1 MQSNPNPVLDVVYL
15 DMYTYIMEIADV
27 LQSFY
32 YAKLAPANIVIPSRV
47 DLEDIAKTIIVGFI
61 STIDNYGHLDL
72 IKVEEIMMNPEAGLD
87 ILDLC
92 GIPNDPATGN
102 PLGYAIEDWCIWR
115 DTLELFINGRFA
127 SILLKVYY
135 SLKANRFITDDV
147 ATYDGHLV
155 YIATDYIGYNLRFV
169 HALRLHTAP
178 VY

>member
-32 YAKLAPANIVIPSRV
+32 YAKLAPANIVIPSRA

-115 DTLELFINGRFA
+115 DTLELFINGCFA

-135 SLKANRFITDDV
+135 SLKSNRFITDDV

-169 HALRLHTAP
+169 HTLRAYQAP
-178 VY
+178 P

>member
-1 MQSNPNPVLDVVYL
+1 MQSNPNPILDVVYL
-15 DMYTYIMEIADV
+15 DMYTYITEIADV

-169 HALRLHTAP
+169 HTLRAYQTP
-178 VY
+178 P

>member
-1 MQSNPNPVLDVVYL
+1 MQSNPDPILDVVYL

-169 HALRLHTAP
+169 HTLRAYQTP
-178 VY
+178 P